1 MEKQGLIIGI
11 DYTKEYCQ
19 ASYYSYRHN
28 QPESVASGTETMR
41 YLIPT
46 ALTFDKSNEEWL
58 IGQAAIDY
66 AKKTGCN
73 RFIYASSM
81 STYGDHPQN
90 PFVSEESATIPKSFY
105 AVGKLASENYMR
117 IYSNSFGLNCIALR
131 FFNVYGAG
139 QNMDNLKQGMA
150 SIFLAMAIKEK
161 HILVKGSK
169 TRFRDFVHVSDV
181 VDAVLAVMDKKVQG
195 FDVFNVST
203 GVATTVEAVIDEIL
217 KNLPDKTI
225 FVEYTTGTPGDQ
237 HGIYGDYSK
246 IQRVLG
252 WNPKYDFA
260 SGMKDMVNWAQKTM
274 AVE

>member
-1 MEKQGLIIGI
+1 
-11 DYTKEYCQ
+11 
-19 ASYYSYRHN
+19 
-28 QPESVASGTETMR
+28 
-41 YLIPT
+41 
-46 ALTFDKSNEEWL
+46 
-58 IGQAAIDY
+58 
-66 AKKTGCN
+66 
-73 RFIYASSM
+73 
-81 STYGDHPQN
+81 
-90 PFVSEESATIPKSFY
+90 
-105 AVGKLASENYMR
+105 
-117 IYSNSFGLNCIALR
+117 
-131 FFNVYGAG
+131 
-139 QNMDNLKQGMA
+139 
-150 SIFLAMAIKEK
+150 MAIKEK